1 MANTKLSRTAHAEH
15 TSEVTIISSSKI
27 ALETT
32 QVPASKSPENGFSLT
47 APPLP
52 FKNDNI
58 SPSAERKQIV
68 FIDQGVEDYPSLI
81 AGTKAGIEVHV
92 IDSRQDGV
100 LQITDILKQR
110 SAISAVHI
118 VSHGNVG
125 YLALG
130 NSVLSTE
137 TLNHYQDALFSWRRA
152 LNDDADILV
161 YGCEVAKGL
170 SGEQFIQQLA
180 FHTGANIAASSH
192 LIGNSRLGGNW
203 ILDISTNDIVSEL
216 VFCEEN
222 LKYFSSTLTTNTLDF
237 SSDIVSN
244 YVTATHPT
252 ANFGTINLK
261 IINDADSTGTANA
274 SLTLATAGEV
284 NDSFND
290 FYYTGADGEYLVIY
304 TDGRE
309 VSFQSVKFGSI
320 GPTIYTSLTGY
331 AYRDGI
337 LLGSQTITPSG
348 TNFPNDLI
356 SITPE
361 AVTFTS
367 NIFKNAD
374 EIRLIGTNIYGDD
387 VGQSLIDDLVIADAI
402 VLPLITSATY
412 NASTGVLV
420 VTGTDIQANSSG
432 ADIDVSKLIFTGEG
446 GTPYTLTDSA
456 DVERDSSTQFTVTLS
471 ATDKAAINQI
481 INKSGT
487 LSTSGTTYNL
497 AAVDDWN
504 TNVTDGDTADT
515 TGNGITVSNVAA
527 PTITSATYDANTGA
541 LVVTGTNFLKASG
554 AANDIDVSKFTFTGE
569 GGATYTLTDTADVEI
584 ASGTAFT
591 ITLSATDKAAINLI
605 LNKNGN
611 LSTDISTYILSAAE
625 DWAAG
630 ADAAVDVEDTFNNIT
645 VSNVAIPTINSATY
659 DAGTGALA
667 VTGTN
672 FLKASG
678 AANDIDVS
686 KFTFTGEGGA
696 TYTLTDT
703 ADVEIAS
710 GTAFTITLSATDK
723 AAINLILNKN
733 GNLSTDISTYILSAA
748 EDWAAGADAAVDVE
762 DTFNNITVSNVAIPT
777 INSAT
782 YDAGT
787 GALAVTGTNFLKAS
801 GAANDIDVSK
811 FTFTGEGGATYTLTT
826 ANVEITSGT
835 SFAVTLNATDQA
847 AINQI
852 INKNGTSST
861 GGTPYNL
868 AAAEDWA
875 AGADAAVTVA
885 DLTGN
890 GITVSN
896 VAAPTINSATYDAS
910 TGTLVVT
917 GSGFLSRS
925 GTTNDIVASKFTL
938 RGEGGATYTL
948 TDTANAEITSG
959 TAFTLTLSATDKAAV
974 NQIINKNGTL
984 STDISTY
991 NLAAAEDWA
1000 AGADAAVVV
1009 ADTTGNGITVSNVAV
1024 PTINSTTYD
1033 ASTGTL
1039 VVTGSDFLSRSGATN
1054 DIDASKF
1061 TFTGEGGATHTLT
1074 DTANVE
1080 ITSGTAFT
1088 IALGAT
1094 DKAAVDALLNRN
1106 GTSSYDATTYNLAAA
1121 EDWAAGA
1128 DATVTVADMT
1138 GNSITVSNVA
1148 TPTITSTTYDAST
1161 GVLVVTGANIQAK
1174 GSGADIDASKLT
1186 FTGEGGATYTLTD
1199 SADVERQS
1207 ATQFTITLSAT
1218 DKAAIN
1224 QTINKNGTS
1233 STSGTSY
1240 NLAAADDWN
1249 TNVTDGDIAD
1259 ATGNGIT
1266 VSNVAIPT
1274 INSTTYDA
1282 STGTL
1287 VVTGSGFLSRSGPA
1301 NDIVASKFT
1310 FTGEGGITYTLTDS
1324 ANVEI
1329 TSGTAFMIALSATD
1343 KTAVDA
1349 LLNRN
1354 GTSSYDATTYNLAAA
1369 EDWTAGADATVT
1381 VADMTGNSITV
1392 SNVAT
1397 PTITSTTYDAN
1408 TGVLVVTGANIQ
1420 AKGSGTDIDA
1430 SKLTF
1435 TGDGGATYTLTDS
1448 ADVERDSATQFTITL
1463 STTDKAAINQ
1473 TINKNGTLS
1482 TSGTPYNLAA
1492 TDDWNTNVT
1501 DGDTADAT
1509 ENGIT
1514 VSNVAVPTIT
1524 SATYDAS
1531 TGILVVTGAGFLKLS
1546 GETNDIDASKFTFT
1560 GEGGAT
1566 YTLTNTANVE
1576 ITSGTAFTITLSA
1589 TDKAAINQIINKNGM
1604 SSSGGP
1610 PYNLAADEDWA
1621 AGADAAVT
1629 VADLTGNDIT
1639 VSNVA
1644 APSSGNNSTPTLIDG
1659 VIVTTTTQSDGAV
1672 LLTTPVVDI
1681 TRQDDPTT
1689 LFRDH
1694 ADIPVVSNS
1703 QDDPILTVSIPAGV
1717 GLSAEG
1723 QPQALNKQDAASD
1736 LIQRIEQKTA
1746 AGSEPRQTLTSHGQN
1761 FLDSLAPGESASVH
1775 TLELFVSDHQKPGAP
1790 IIITGPDAPTE
1801 SKQILI
1807 IDASNLPADTVLHMN
1822 NVAFAVIIGSV
1833 RVVGGNGKNF
1843 VTADVQDQVVI
1854 LGADDDILF
1863 GGGGNDTVGSLGGDD
1878 QVSGDA
1884 GNDIVYGGSANDTLN
1899 GGSGDDRLNG
1909 GLGFDSAIQAGQLTD
1924 FQVEIHGHEVVLT
1937 HRNGAVDT
1945 LTDVELV
1952 HFTSGPSLAIAHSG
1966 TEAAAHHLVKT
1977 WLGRDLTAAEGNAVQ
1992 NWRDADVDDIVAAF
2006 LDLPEAM
2013 GLRDKTGSE
2022 LLAGLENNPN
2032 IRQLDV
2038 AREFTGTTA
2047 NNDQGYLP
2055 LGLALNADGGMG
2067 HDVLRMPGSR
2077 HDVHLEF
2084 VGDTLEL
2091 TRLSDGAMLGLK
2103 NAEAIAFDNGETVI
2117 LAHNST
2123 EAILARLFHSF
2134 FNRDATAAEWQLG
2147 REALAAQMSP
2157 DIILDWFQQRA
2168 GLGDLSN
2175 TDYLQA
2181 IFTQT
2186 LGRQATETELNEQ
2199 LPRLEKGQINR
2210 EWLAVEIAGS
2220 TEAINL
2226 VGNVILH
2233 EGWI

>member
-1 MANTKLSRTAHAEH
+1 MANTKLSLTAHAEH

-32 QVPASKSPENGFSLT
+32 QALASKSPENGFSLT

-58 SPSAERKQIV
+58 SLSTERKEIV

-81 AGTKAGIEVHV
+81 AGTKAGMEIHV
-92 IDSRQDGV
+92 INSAEDGV
-100 LQITDILKQR
+100 LQITGILKQQ

-130 NSVLSTE
+130 DSVLSAE

-161 YGCEVAKGL
+161 YGCEVGKGAAGY
-170 SGEQFIQQLA
+170 SFIEKL
-180 FHTGANIAASSH
+180 TEITSANIAASHNLTGH
-192 LIGNSRLGGNW
+192 LNKNADWNLGVRIGHIRSS
-203 ILDISTNDIVSEL
+203 IPFND
-216 VFCEEN
+216 
-222 LKYFSSTLTTNTLDF
+222 
-237 SSDIVSN
+237 
-244 YVTATHPT
+244 
-252 ANFGTINLK
+252 K
-261 IINDADSTGTANA
+261 IISAYQGTLATEVEDFNTDPSVNLTPSFTLNGFTYTFTADGDGGDFIWESNLGVDSTGGIKPDSGAGAGPNLVTTERYTIAKSDGTAF
-274 SLTLATAGEV
+274 V
-284 NDSFND
+284 FNSVQLWS
-290 FYYTGADGEYLVIY
+290 G
-304 TDGRE
+304 
-309 VSFQSVKFGSI
+309 SQSVTVTGKLSNSTVGTTTLTADNTAFQNAAFTGGATVVDIIEISSLDFDI
-320 GPTIYTSLTGY
+320 SKSDMLDNFSYDLTVPTS
-331 AYRDGI
+331 
-337 LLGSQTITPSG
+337 SP
-348 TNFPNDLI
+348 FI
-356 SITPE
+356 S
-361 AVTFTS
+361 
-367 NIFKNAD
+367 
-374 EIRLIGTNIYGDD
+374 
-387 VGQSLIDDLVIADAI
+387 
-402 VLPLITSATY
+402 SATY
-412 NASTGVLV
+412 NANTGVFV
-420 VTGTDIQANSSG
+420 VTGADIQANSSG
-432 ADIDVSKLIFTGEG
+432 ADIDASKLTFTGEG
-446 GTPYTLTDSA
+446 GATYTLTDSA
-456 DVERDSSTQFTVTLS
+456 DVERDSATQFTITLS
-471 ATDKAAINQI
+471 ATDKAAINQT
-481 INKSGT
+481 INKNGT
-487 LSTSGTTYNL
+487 SSTSGTSYNL
-497 AAVDDWN
+497 AAADDWN
-504 TNVTDGDTADT
+504 TNVTDGDTADA
-515 TGNGITVSNVAA
+515 TGNGITVSNVAV
-527 PTITSATYDANTGA
+527 PTITSATYDADTGA
-541 LVVTGTNFLKASG
+541 LVVTGTGFLSRSG
-554 AANDIDVSKFTFTGE
+554 ATNDIVASKFTFTGE
-569 GGATYTLTDTADVEI
+569 GGETHTLTDTANVEI
-584 ASGTAFT
+584 TSGTAFI

-611 LSTDISTYILSAAE
+611 LSTDISTYMLSAAE

-645 VSNVAIPTINSATY
+645 VSNVAIPTITSATY
-659 DAGTGALA
+659 DASTGALV
-667 VTGTN
+667 VTGTG
-672 FLKASG
+672 FLSRSG
-678 AANDIDVS
+678 ATNDIDVS

-696 TYTLTDT
+696 TYTLTT
-703 ADVEIAS
+703 ANVETTSGTSFAVTLNATDQAAINQIINKNGTSSTS
-710 GTAFTITLSATDK
+710 GTAY
-723 AAINLILNKN
+723 NLA
-733 GNLSTDISTYILSAA
+733 AA
-748 EDWAAGADAAVDVE
+748 EDWAAGADAAITVADLMG
-762 DTFNNITVSNVAIPT
+762 NGITVSNVAVPT
-777 INSAT
+777 ITSAT
-782 YDAGT
+782 YDAST
-787 GALAVTGTNFLKAS
+787 GALVVTGTNFLKAS
-801 GAANDIDVSK
+801 DAANDIDVSK

-852 INKNGTSST
+852 INKNGMSST
-861 GGTPYNL
+861 SGTAYNL

-896 VAAPTINSATYDAS
+896 VAVPTITSATYDAS
-910 TGTLVVT
+910 TGALVVT
-917 GSGFLSRS
+917 GTNFLKASGAA
-925 GTTNDIVASKFTL
+925 NDIDVSKFIFT
-938 RGEGGATYTL
+938 GEGGATYTL
-948 TDTANAEITSG
+948 TTANVEIASG
-959 TAFTLTLSATDKAAV
+959 TSFAVTLNATDQAAI
-974 NQIINKNGTL
+974 NQIINKNGM
-984 STDISTY
+984 SS
-991 NLAAAEDWA
+991 
-1000 AGADAAVVV
+1000 
-1009 ADTTGNGITVSNVAV
+1009 
-1024 PTINSTTYD
+1024 
-1033 ASTGTL
+1033 
-1039 VVTGSDFLSRSGATN
+1039 
-1054 DIDASKF
+1054 
-1061 TFTGEGGATHTLT
+1061 
-1074 DTANVE
+1074 
-1080 ITSGTAFT
+1080 TSG
-1088 IALGAT
+1088 
-1094 DKAAVDALLNRN
+1094 
-1106 GTSSYDATTYNLAAA
+1106 TTYNLAAA

-1128 DATVTVADMT
+1128 DATVTVAD
-1138 GNSITVSNVA
+1138 
-1148 TPTITSTTYDAST
+1148 
-1161 GVLVVTGANIQAK
+1161 
-1174 GSGADIDASKLT
+1174 
-1186 FTGEGGATYTLTD
+1186 LTD
-1199 SADVERQS
+1199 
-1207 ATQFTITLSAT
+1207 
-1218 DKAAIN
+1218 
-1224 QTINKNGTS
+1224 NG
-1233 STSGTSY
+1233 
-1240 NLAAADDWN
+1240 
-1249 TNVTDGDIAD
+1249 
-1259 ATGNGIT
+1259 
-1266 VSNVAIPT
+1266 
-1274 INSTTYDA
+1274 
-1282 STGTL
+1282 
-1287 VVTGSGFLSRSGPA
+1287 
-1301 NDIVASKFT
+1301 
-1310 FTGEGGITYTLTDS
+1310 
-1324 ANVEI
+1324 
-1329 TSGTAFMIALSATD
+1329 
-1343 KTAVDA
+1343 
-1349 LLNRN
+1349 
-1354 GTSSYDATTYNLAAA
+1354 
-1369 EDWTAGADATVT
+1369 
-1381 VADMTGNSITV
+1381 
-1392 SNVAT
+1392 
-1397 PTITSTTYDAN
+1397 
-1408 TGVLVVTGANIQ
+1408 
-1420 AKGSGTDIDA
+1420 
-1430 SKLTF
+1430 
-1435 TGDGGATYTLTDS
+1435 
-1448 ADVERDSATQFTITL
+1448 
-1463 STTDKAAINQ
+1463 
-1473 TINKNGTLS
+1473 
-1482 TSGTPYNLAA
+1482 
-1492 TDDWNTNVT
+1492 
-1501 DGDTADAT
+1501 
-1509 ENGIT
+1509 
-1514 VSNVAVPTIT
+1514 
-1524 SATYDAS
+1524 
-1531 TGILVVTGAGFLKLS
+1531 
-1546 GETNDIDASKFTFT
+1546 
-1560 GEGGAT
+1560 
-1566 YTLTNTANVE
+1566 
-1576 ITSGTAFTITLSA
+1576 
-1589 TDKAAINQIINKNGM
+1589 
-1604 SSSGGP
+1604 
-1610 PYNLAADEDWA
+1610 
-1621 AGADAAVT
+1621 
-1629 VADLTGNDIT
+1629 IT

-1644 APSSGNNSTPTLIDG
+1644 APSSGSSGTPTLIDG
-1659 VIVTTTTQSDGAV
+1659 VIVTTTIRPDGAA

-1723 QPQALNKQDAASD
+1723 RPQVLNKQDAASD
-1736 LIQRIEQKTA
+1736 LIQRIEQKTT
-1746 AGSEPRQTLTSHGQN
+1746 AGSESRQTLTSHGQN

-1899 GGSGDDRLNG
+1899 GGSGNDRLNG
-1909 GLGFDSAIQAGQLTD
+1909 GLGFDSAIQEGQLTD

-1952 HFTSGPSLAIAHSG
+1952 HFTSGPSLAIVHSA

-1977 WLGRDLTAAEGNAVQ
+1977 WLGRDLTVAEGNAVQ

-2013 GLRDKTGSE
+2013 GLRDKTGNE

-2032 IRQLDV
+2032 ILQLNV
-2038 AREFTGTTA
+2038 AREFIGTTA

-2147 REALAAQMSP
+2147 REALAAQVSP
-2157 DIILDWFQQRA
+2157 DIILDWFQQKA